1 MAAFTISYRLPS
13 GGLKSEVIDAADRA
27 SALAQMKARG
37 ITPVSVKEGGTIA
50 AAAKV
55 AAKQPAWIKGAIAGL
70 VVVIAAVIAFFC
82 LMPTEKPAAPKVEK
96 PKKVKVE
103 KPRSSKA
110 KVRELSPA
118 ECLAPVEGDGKRDRR
133 VTVEDAANSQ
143 DGTIVKPR
151 IAVDPYTNRTFKT
164 GTEQLISWVF
174 TTEVGEMP
182 MPIPTM
188 DDDER
193 MRIWEILTSKNEI
206 KPGDSDKTIDS
217 KQTVDAVKKEML
229 KYVKEGGDP
238 KDFLNHYY
246 KVLKTSFEIREE
258 ALRQAEELQ
267 EKAPSEVDAFVKK
280 INAELQEQG
289 IKGIELEKDDWVDGN
304 VGI

>member
-27 SALAQMKARG
+27 SALAQMRSRG
-37 ITPVSVKEGGTIA
+37 ITPVSVKEGGTIT